1 MEASLDR
8 FHLIQV
14 FNTVAR
20 QGSFTR
26 AARELG
32 STVSAV
38 SKAIQ
43 QLEQRLGTRL
53 IHRTTRAQSLTD
65 AGRDYLETTE
75 RILTD
80 LREVEERL
88 HSTKG
93 QPSGLLRVTVP
104 TALGQFWLAPR
115 LAQFTSRYPDIRLD
129 LILDDQLRDL
139 TGEGF
144 DLALRSQP
152 APAHS
157 TLYSQQI
164 GQHQRLL
171 VAAPDYLAA
180 LDSLSSPEQL
190 NTFKLLCYKY
200 SHVPVSWAFQK
211 GQEAITI
218 APNPHFS
225 SNNYYALYQATLSGA
240 GIACLYDYLVER
252 DIAAGNLVQILPDWQ
267 QPSRPLFAV
276 YQQRRAA
283 SAKLDAFWQF
293 LADSFHSNAR

>member
-1 MEASLDR
+1 MDR

-14 FNTVAR
+14 FTTVAR
-20 QGSFTR
+20 LGSFTR

-38 SKAIQ
+38 SKALQ

-53 IHRTTRAQSLTD
+53 IHRTTRSQSLTD

-75 RILTD
+75 RVLND

-88 HSTKG
+88 TSSKG
-93 QPSGLLRVTVP
+93 QPSGLLRITAP

-115 LAQFTSRYPDIRLD
+115 LPKFTTEHPDIRLD

-152 APAHS
+152 AQPQS
-157 TLYSQQI
+157 TLYSHQI
-164 GQHQRLL
+164 GRHDRLL
-171 VAAPDYLAA
+171 VASPEYLARIK
-180 LDSLSSPEQL
+180 SFSSPDQF
-190 NTFKLLCYKY
+190 NKFQLLCYKY
-200 SHVPVSWAFQK
+200 SRDPLSWTFQK
-211 GQEAITI
+211 GQESITI
-218 APNPHFS
+218 APKPYFS
-225 SNNYYALYQATLSGA
+225 SNNYYSLYQAALSGA

-252 DIAAGNLVQILPDWQ
+252 DITAGNLVQVLPDWQ
-267 QPSRPLFAV
+267 QSSRPLFAV

-283 SAKLDAFWQF
+283 SAKLDAFWRF
-293 LADSFHSNAR
+293 LEECFENNTC